1 MQPRSEPTYHQL
13 KNYGGGGRCASDAL
27 RHAQRQAEDFSGL
40 EAGAD
45 RYGLLLL
52 AKRTGKHAGFTPRML
67 TLLEYY
73 LAYTRDLDWEEGGRP
88 VVYQSLARS
97 ALDLG
102 VTERQVQK
110 LEAALFAAGAI
121 TWNDSGNHKRY
132 GQRDSETGR
141 IVYAF
146 GVDLT
151 PLAYLRPQLEA
162 VLAEKRRHD
171 DAWMAAKRQAS
182 WLRRQVRALL
192 AEWSQREEGG
202 PIGAIELFASRYDAV
217 AVPIRTS
224 MDLAA
229 LTMLVA
235 EHQKLYDAIVE
246 EMGVTSSEAEE
257 GLQRESMPKE
267 TTKGSS
273 RGEPQVAHYNYST
286 QSFIEPCSR
295 DDTGFQESVGRPS
308 VGKQESP
315 STGQASSGLEHVT
328 LGIALSA
335 ASERLSVQLPKD
347 PGWGDL
353 VEAAYRLRQEL
364 GVSQQSWGEA
374 CGVLGRSGAAVAI
387 LVTDRAAL
395 RDDNPARAPAAY
407 FRGLVTRAERGEL
420 RLHSTLFGLLSKQ
433 NLTISAGKRGDGQ

>member
-1 MQPRSEPTYHQL
+1 M
-13 KNYGGGGRCASDAL
+13 GAGGRAASDAQ
-27 RHAQRQAEDFSGL
+27 RHAQRQADDFGGL
-40 EAGAD
+40 EEGAD

-52 AKRTGKHAGFTPRML
+52 AKRAGKHAGFTPRML

-73 LAYTRDLDWEEGGRP
+73 LAFTRDLDWEQGGRP
-88 VVYQSLARS
+88 VVYQSLART

-110 LEAALFAAGAI
+110 LEATLFAAGAI

-182 WLRRQVRALL
+182 WLRRQVRGLL
-192 AEWSQREEGG
+192 AEWSQREEVA
-202 PIGAIELFASRYDAV
+202 PIGEIERFASRYDAI

-224 MDLAA
+224 MDLAT
-229 LTMLVA
+229 LTQLVA

-246 EMGVTSSEAEE
+246 AMGISSVKVEE
-257 GLQRESMPKE
+257 GSQQASMAKE
-267 TTKGSS
+267 IAKGAP

-286 QSFIEPCSR
+286 HAFIEPCSR
-295 DDTGFQESVGRPS
+295 NDAGFQESVRRPS
-308 VGKQESP
+308 VGQQASP
-315 STGQASSGLEHVT
+315 STGQASSGIEHVT
-328 LGIALSA
+328 LGMALSA
-335 ASERLSVQLPKD
+335 ASERLSAGLPKD

-353 VEAAYRLRQEL
+353 VEAAYRLRQDL

-374 CGVLGRSGAAVAI
+374 CGVLGRSGAAVAM

-395 RDDNPARAPAAY
+395 REDDPARAPAAY
-407 FRGLVTRAERGEL
+407 FRGLVSRAERGEL
-420 RLHSTLFGLLSKQ
+420 RLHSTLFGLIGSD
-433 NLTISAGKRGDGQ
+433 RRRE

>member
-1 MQPRSEPTYHQL
+1 MQTITSLTNYQL
-13 KNYGGGGRCASDAL
+13 KGLGGGGRCASDAL
-27 RHAQRQAEDFSGL
+27 RHAQKLSDDFSGL
-40 EAGAD
+40 EEGAD

-52 AKRTGKHAGFTPRML
+52 AKRAGKYAGFTPRML

-73 LAYTRDLDWEEGGRP
+73 LAFTRDLDWEQGARP
-88 VVYQSLARS
+88 VVYQSLART

-151 PLAYLRPQLEA
+151 PLAYLRTQLEA

-192 AEWSQREEGG
+192 CEWSQREEGT
-202 PIGAIELFASRYDAV
+202 PIGEIEFFASRYDAV

-224 MDLAA
+224 MDLGA
-229 LTMLVA
+229 LTLLVA
-235 EHQKLYDAIVE
+235 EHQKLYDAIALA
-246 EMGVTSSEAEE
+246 MGVSSVGAEE
-257 GLQRESMPKE
+257 GLQQVSMAKE
-267 TTKGSS
+267 TAKGSS
-273 RGEPQVAHYNYST
+273 RGEPQVAHYNYPT
-286 QSFIEPCSR
+286 HAFIEPCSR
-295 DDTGFQESVGRPS
+295 NDAGFQEGVGRPS
-308 VGKQESP
+308 VGKHTSP
-315 STGQASSGLEHVT
+315 FTGQASSGLEHVT
-328 LGIALSA
+328 LGMALSA
-335 ASERLSVQLPKD
+335 ASERLSAQMPND

-353 VEAAYRLRQEL
+353 VEAAYRLRSEL

-374 CGVLGRSGAAVAI
+374 CSVLGRSGAAVAM

-395 RDDNPARAPAAY
+395 REENRARAPAAY
-407 FRGLVTRAERGEL
+407 FRSLVSRAERGEL
-420 RLHSTLFGLLSKQ
+420 RLHSTLFGLIGLQQTRLLGERARPS
-433 NLTISAGKRGDGQ
+433 L

>member
-1 MQPRSEPTYHQL
+1 
-13 KNYGGGGRCASDAL
+13 
-27 RHAQRQAEDFSGL
+27 
-40 EAGAD
+40 
-45 RYGLLLL
+45 
-52 AKRTGKHAGFTPRML
+52 ML

-73 LAYTRDLDWEEGGRP
+73 LAFTRDLDWEEGSRP
-88 VVYQSLARS
+88 VVYQSLART

-141 IVYAF
+141 IVYSF

-151 PLAYLRPQLEA
+151 PLAYLRPRLEA

-192 AEWSQREEGG
+192 AEWAQQEEGAA
-202 PIGAIELFASRYDAV
+202 IDAIEAFALRYDAV

-229 LTMLVA
+229 LTLLVA
-235 EHQKLYDAIVE
+235 EHQKLYDAIIE
-246 EMGVTSSEAEE
+246 AMGVTSPEVEE
-257 GLQRESMPKE
+257 GANQSSMTKE
-267 TTKGSS
+267 IAKGSS
-273 RGEPQVAHYNYST
+273 RGEPQVAHYNYPT
-286 QSFIEPCSR
+286 HSFIEPCSR
-295 DDTGFQESVGRPS
+295 SDKGFQESVGRPS
-308 VGKQESP
+308 AGKQAGP
-315 STGQASSGLEHVT
+315 STGQRSTEHASSGLEHVT
-328 LGIALSA
+328 LGMVLSA
-335 ASERLSVQLPKD
+335 ASERLSAQLPKD

-353 VEAAYRLRQEL
+353 VEAAYGLRQEL

-374 CGVLGRSGAAVAI
+374 CGVLGRSGAAVAM

-395 RDDNPARAPAAY
+395 REDDPVRSPAAY
-407 FRGLVTRAERGEL
+407 FRGLISRAERGEL
-420 RLHSTLFGLLSKQ
+420 RLHRTLFGLLGRDRRSE
-433 NLTISAGKRGDGQ
+433 

>member
-1 MQPRSEPTYHQL
+1 MQTIQTTIPYHL
-13 KNYGGGGRCASDAL
+13 KNVGAGGRAASDAL
-27 RHAQRQAEDFSGL
+27 RHARRQADDFCGL
-40 EAGAD
+40 EEGAD

-52 AKRTGKHAGFTPRML
+52 AKRAGKHAGFTPRML

-73 LAYTRDLDWEEGGRP
+73 LAFTRDLDWGQGGRP
-88 VVYQSLARS
+88 VVYQSLART

-121 TWNDSGNHKRY
+121 AWNDSGNHKRY

-162 VLAEKRRHD
+162 VLAEKRQHD

-192 AEWSQREEGG
+192 AEWSQREEGA
-202 PIGAIELFASRYDAV
+202 PIGAVELFASRYDAI

-229 LTMLVA
+229 LTLLVA
-235 EHQKLYDAIVE
+235 EHQKLYDAIIE
-246 EMGVTSSEAEE
+246 AMGVISPEVEA
-257 GLQRESMPKE
+257 GVNQPSMPKE
-267 TTKGSS
+267 IVKGSS
-273 RGEPQVAHYNYST
+273 RGEPQVAHYNYPT
-286 QSFIEPCSR
+286 HSFIEPCSR
-295 DDTGFQESVGRPS
+295 NDAGFQESVGRPS
-308 VGKQESP
+308 VGKQASP
-315 STGQASSGLEHVT
+315 STGQPSSGLEHVT
-328 LGIALSA
+328 LGMALSA
-335 ASERLSVQLPKD
+335 ASERLSAQLPKD

-353 VEAAYRLRQEL
+353 VEAAYGLRQTL

-374 CGVLGRSGAAVAI
+374 CGVLGRSGAAVAM

-395 RDDNPARAPAAY
+395 REDNPARAPAAY
-407 FRGLVTRAERGEL
+407 FCGLVSRAERGEL
-420 RLHSTLFGLLSKQ
+420 RLHSTLFGLLGRDRR
-433 NLTISAGKRGDGQ
+433 TE

>member
-1 MQPRSEPTYHQL
+1 MQTLQAVTHQQL
-13 KNYGGGGRCASDAL
+13 KSLGGGRIASDAL
-27 RHAQRQAEDFSGL
+27 RHAQRITDDFCGL
-40 EAGAD
+40 EEGAD

-52 AKRTGKHAGFTPRML
+52 AKRAGKLAGFSPRML
-67 TLLEYY
+67 TLMEYY
-73 LAYTRDLDWEEGGRP
+73 LAFTRDCDWEQGSRP
-88 VVYQSLARS
+88 VVYQSLART

-132 GQRDSETGR
+132 GQRCNETGR

-151 PLAYLRPQLEA
+151 PLAYLRPKLEE

-171 DAWMAAKRQAS
+171 DAWMAAKREAS

-192 AEWSQREEGG
+192 AEWTQREEGASLSMIDG
-202 PIGAIELFASRYDAV
+202 FAAQYDAV

-224 MDLAA
+224 MDLGS
-229 LTMLVA
+229 LKSLVA
-235 EHQKLYDAIVE
+235 EHQSLHSAILAAMGVGNPSVE
-246 EMGVTSSEAEE
+246 EGP
-257 GLQRESMPKE
+257 QRPSIAKE
-267 TTKGSS
+267 TAKGSS
-273 RGEPQVAHYNYST
+273 RGEPPVAHYKYPT
-286 QSFIEPCSR
+286 HAFKEPCSR
-295 DDTGFQESVGRPS
+295 SDAGFQESVRRS
-308 VGKQESP
+308 SEENASSP
-315 STGQASSGLEHVT
+315 AMAQPSSGLEHVT
-328 LGIALSA
+328 LSMVLGATSDRLSA
-335 ASERLSVQLPKD
+335 QLPKD

-353 VEAAYRLRQEL
+353 VEAAYRLRSEL

-407 FRGLVTRAERGEL
+407 FRGLVRRAERGEL
-420 RLHSTLFGLLSKQ
+420 RLHSTLFGLLGRSER
-433 NLTISAGKRGDGQ
+433 RGQT